1 MAFVLYL
8 GVLIITFVR
17 PAELFPALEGLEIV
31 ALVSVAALG
40 SAMLTVVSGRGPTL
54 RAPQLYLVI
63 LLTLWVAFSVIASQ
77 FWLGAA
83 LYVFV
88 MLWSSPA
95 LVFLLTTLN
104 LVTLRRLKIAAGL
117 VALLIVFTGAQGV
130 YAYHSDA
137 GLFSRFLY
145 YEGINLEEA
154 ALRMTAEQLEEAVA
168 HFVGT
173 GDVVIRIRGLGFLN
187 DPNDLAQALVAALP
201 LLLCLRRPGRFSFN
215 LVAVWVPVGV
225 ALYAI
230 SLTRSRGGLLA
241 LVAVMFLLGRKRLGR
256 TLSMILSAGGLAGLL
271 LMGFIGGR
279 QFSLDESSMGRAEAW
294 YEGLNMLRS
303 SPIWGTGYGS
313 FADLNYLVAHNSF
326 VHCFAEVGLV
336 GYFIWLMLIVL
347 TLSHLATVAR
357 GSPDTEGEGGDPTEE
372 TGAGDESEETV
383 EDEEAESEEEE
394 LSRWAEAS
402 WISLAGFLV
411 GSLFLSRTYGTMLFL
426 LLGLGVAVVDMA
438 RAADWEV
445 ERREPILR
453 ILQVG
458 TIEVASIIFVWLAV
472 KVLL

>member
-1 MAFVLYL
+1 MAFALYL
-8 GVLIITFVR
+8 GFLIITFLR
-17 PAELFPALEGLEIV
+17 PAELFPALEGYELV
-31 ALVSVAALG
+31 AIVSVLALAG
-40 SAMLTVVSGRGPTL
+40 ACVTVASGRGPTL
-54 RAPQLYLVI
+54 RAPQLYLVGM
-63 LLTLWVAFSVIASQ
+63 LTLWVPFSVIASQ
-77 FWLGAA
+77 FWFGAA

-88 MLWSSPA
+88 LLWSTSA
-95 LVFLLTTLN
+95 LVFMLTALNLLT
-104 LVTLRRLKIAAGL
+104 VGRLRVAAGL
-117 VALLIVFTGAQGV
+117 IALLIVFTGVQGV
-130 YAYHSDA
+130 YAYHYGD
-137 GLFSRFLY
+137 GLASRFLY

-154 ALRMTAEQLEEAVA
+154 ALRMTPEQLEEAVA
-168 HFVGT
+168 HLLET

-201 LLLCLRRPGRFSFN
+201 LLLCLRRPGRVSFN
-215 LVAVWVPVGV
+215 LLTVWIPVAA
-225 ALYAI
+225 ALYAL

-241 LVAVMFLLGRKRLGR
+241 LVAVMFLLGRKRIGP
-256 TLSMILSAGGLAGLL
+256 TLSMILSAGGLAVLL
-271 LMGFIGGR
+271 LVGFIGGR
-279 QFSLDESSMGRAEAW
+279 QFSMDDSSMGRAEAW

-347 TLSHLATVAR
+347 TLSHLAAVAR
-357 GSPDTEGEGGDPTEE
+357 GSPETEGEEVDPTEE
-372 TGAGDESEETV
+372 TGAEDEVEDTV
-383 EDEEAESEEEE
+383 EDEGAESEEEE

-426 LLGLGVAVVDMA
+426 LLGLGVAVVDIA
-438 RAADWEV
+438 RAAGWEV

-458 TIEVASIIFVWLAV
+458 TIEVASIIFVWLTV
-472 KVLL
+472 KALL